1 MIHGVADELDATL
14 AQVALAWLLDRTGRL
29 GLPVVPI
36 PGTRSAERVRQNA
49 AAAQLRLTDDQV
61 ARLDA
66 VADLVQGSRALSFSP
81 PQWISS
87 GRE

>member
-1 MIHGVADELDATL
+1 MSWTRPL

-66 VADLVQGSRALSFSP
+66 VADLVQGSRNLSFTP